1 MACQEQDNGALSAVE
16 LIAEQGL
23 EGLPEALTL
32 LINTAMRLERE
43 RHLNVS
49 AYERSEQRRGYA
61 NGYKP
66 KSVKT
71 RVGELTLAVP
81 QVREGGFYPQ
91 SLEKG
96 LRSERALKLALA
108 EMYVAG
114 VSTRKVARITE
125 QLCGFEI
132 SSTQVSRCAMLLD
145 EDLSAWRSRP
155 LEAYPHVVLDA
166 RYESVRQG
174 GQVLDAAVLVALG
187 VRADGKREILGVSA
201 KLSEAE
207 VHWRAFLT
215 DLKDRGLHGVKL
227 FVSDDHA
234 GLKAARKAVFPSV
247 PWQRCQ
253 FHLQQNAS
261 AYVPRQDMRKAVAA
275 AIRDIFNAPDN
286 DEAKRLL
293 ERFVTKYQSKAPK
306 LAAWAAEAIPQGL
319 TVFALPSSHRRRLR
333 TTNALER
340 VNREIKRRTR
350 VATLFPNEA
359 SCERLVTA
367 VAMEISEEWVTGRI
381 YLNME
386 AQAE

>member
-1 MACQEQDNGALSAVE
+1 VE
-16 LIAEQGL
+16 LIAERGL
-23 EGLPEALTL
+23 EGLPEALTE

-43 RHLNVS
+43 RHLGVG
-49 AYERSEQRRGYA
+49 AYERGEDRRGYA

-66 KSVKT
+66 KTVKT
-71 RVGELTLAVP
+71 RVGEVTLAVP

-108 EMYVAG
+108 EMYVSG

-125 QLCGFEI
+125 ELCGFEV
-132 SSTQVSRCAMLLD
+132 SSTQVSRCAAMLD
-145 EDLSAWRSRP
+145 EELEAWRRRP
-155 LEAYPHVVLDA
+155 LGSYAYVVLDA

-174 GQVLDAAVLVALG
+174 GQVLDAAVLIALG
-187 VRADGKREILGVSA
+187 VRADGKREILAVSS

-215 DLKDRGLHGVKL
+215 ELKDRGLHGVKL

-234 GLKAARKAVFPSV
+234 GLKAARKGVFPSV

-253 FHLQQNAS
+253 FHLQQNAG
-261 AYVPRQDMRKAVAA
+261 AYVPRQDMRKTVAA
-275 AIRDIFNAPDN
+275 AIRDIFNAPDIE
-286 DEAKRLL
+286 EAKRLL
-293 ERFVTKYQSKAPK
+293 ERFVAKHQAKAPK
-306 LAAWAAEAIPQGL
+306 LAAWAADAIPEGFA
-319 TVFALPSSHRRRLR
+319 VFALPASHRRRLR
-333 TTNALER
+333 TSNALER
-340 VNREIKRRTR
+340 VNKEIKRRTR
-350 VATLFPNEA
+350 VATLFPNEQ

-367 VAMEISEEWVTGRI
+367 VAMEISEEWVTGKI

-386 AQAE
+386 NDAE